1 VTKWRLGTRGSAL
14 AIRQAELARQAL
26 IARTKD
32 LDVEL
37 VTIKT
42 SGDRLAQADLSQ
54 LGGKGLFVKEIEDAL
69 LAGIIDCAIHSL
81 KDLPAEIPNGLVL
94 AAFLE
99 REDPRDVLISRGP
112 AQSDSLPS
120 GARVG
125 TSSLRRRVQL
135 LTWRPDLHVEPI
147 RGNVDTRLRKLR
159 EGQFDAIVLAL
170 AGLHRLGLDPPHA
183 VPLPPEVMLPAVGQ
197 GILVVE
203 TRGDNRALAETLA
216 DVDHGPSRIAA
227 IAERAF
233 LSALGGDC
241 HTPMAAYARLEN
253 RRLRVDGLVATPD
266 GSRIVGDRVEGPPDS
281 AAELGRQLA
290 RLLHEAGGAEIVDPR
305 GVRS

>member
-1 VTKWRLGTRGSAL
+1 MTKWRLGTRGSAL

-26 IARTKD
+26 IARAKD

-112 AQSDSLPS
+112 ARSEHLPS

-266 GSRIVGDRVEGPPDS
+266 GSRIVRDRVEGPPDS
-281 AAELGRQLA
+281 APELGRQLA